1 MAGETGG
8 PEDRYLM
15 LKAVERELK
24 EMKNSIKVQRAMHDM
39 TQQELADRVGVS
51 RQTINA
57 VELGKYV
64 PSAVLAMKVAAAFG
78 RRRSS
83 RSKRRIEA
91 PRTGCRTVIGKTFGL
106 LWDGRERDMPYFQM
120 RHVPSCVDCRR
131 IAGVGGFGLLYM

>member
-15 LKAVERELK
+15 FKAVERELK

-39 TQQELADRVGVS
+39 TQQVRSVGRPRHEGCGGV
-51 RQTINA
+51 RTA
-57 VELGKYV
+57 RGGGLH
-64 PSAVLAMKVAAAFG
+64 A
-78 RRRSS
+78 RRGGLRH
-83 RSKRRIEA
+83 
-91 PRTGCRTVIGKTFGL
+91 PHTGCRTVIGKTFGL
-106 LWDGRERDMPYFQM
+106 LWDGRERDMPHLKV